1 MRYWTIAPTSFSQ
14 VLTCLVMSLPKLRSR
29 VHFMN
34 MLWLQHFR
42 LMVSG
47 TFKDW
52 NVLFFFCEA
61 SENRKHVMVFKF
73 CLSSV
78 WRISKIDWV
87 MLVVFETK
95 TYTNHSS
102 RVMTDYSISRQLS
115 FAKNTLD
122 SISAFIDHDLN
133 SHTYIIR
140 NGISE
145 ESVPKDRKA
154 KKKCFA
160 HVL

>member
-1 MRYWTIAPTSFSQ
+1 
-14 VLTCLVMSLPKLRSR
+14 
-29 VHFMN
+29 
-34 MLWLQHFR
+34 
-42 LMVSG
+42 
-47 TFKDW
+47 
-52 NVLFFFCEA
+52 
-61 SENRKHVMVFKF
+61 
-73 CLSSV
+73 
-78 WRISKIDWV
+78 

-115 FAKNTLD
+115 FEKNTLD

-145 ESVPKDRKA
+145 ESVQKDWKPKEENVFFTCYRG
-154 KKKCFA
+154 KC
-160 HVL
+160 VLE

>member
-1 MRYWTIAPTSFSQ
+1 
-14 VLTCLVMSLPKLRSR
+14 
-29 VHFMN
+29 
-34 MLWLQHFR
+34 
-42 LMVSG
+42 
-47 TFKDW
+47 
-52 NVLFFFCEA
+52 
-61 SENRKHVMVFKF
+61 
-73 CLSSV
+73 
-78 WRISKIDWV
+78 

-115 FAKNTLD
+115 FEKNTLD

-145 ESVPKDRKA
+145 ESVPKDRKP
-154 KKKCFA
+154 KKENVFFTCYRGKC
-160 HVL
+160 VLEQKKVRRCLIFHGVSGINRRSSFCFVAQCKQYNRKHRLSFQNKFLIQLKSSNKAE

>member
-1 MRYWTIAPTSFSQ
+1 MLSDVVAKI
-14 VLTCLVMSLPKLRSR
+14 RSR
-29 VHFMN
+29 VRFLN

-42 LMVSG
+42 VMVSG
-47 TFKDW
+47 TFTDW
-52 NVLFFFCEA
+52 NVLFFFFYEA
-61 SENRKHVMVFKF
+61 FENRKHVMVFKF

-95 TYTNHSS
+95 TYTNYSS

-115 FAKNTLD
+115 FEKNTLD

-145 ESVPKDRKA
+145 ESVPKDWKPEKENVFFTCYRG
-154 KKKCFA
+154 KC
-160 HVL
+160 VLE